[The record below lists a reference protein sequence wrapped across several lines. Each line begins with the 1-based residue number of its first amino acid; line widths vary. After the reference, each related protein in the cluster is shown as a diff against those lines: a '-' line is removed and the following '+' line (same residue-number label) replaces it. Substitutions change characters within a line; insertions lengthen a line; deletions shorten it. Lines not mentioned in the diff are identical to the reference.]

1 MEYAAEY
8 NDASCRF
15 AAKSGDGG
23 RWLPVRAHLL
33 DTAGIMERL
42 VLRWLPPSA
51 ARAVCG
57 DPAELVRL
65 CVFIAMVHDIG
76 KLTPLFE
83 AKILSQLPE
92 IRNDICSM
100 IVEIPEPGRFM
111 DGRYSPHALA
121 GEAILMH
128 LGCPPG
134 IAAVVGAHHGK
145 PQRDA
150 RDLKSQMKKFD
161 ANYYGYLEDG
171 ENRALWEEAWR
182 RCFEL
187 ALDAAG
193 YGGAGELPAID
204 VKSQVPLAGLLIMAD
219 WIASNTFYFPLID
232 CEETMEALSYPDRV
246 ERAWEKLNLPAPWS
260 PCCFYMDGEEFAER
274 FSFEPNAVQSAV
286 TEAAEEA
293 VSPGIF
299 ILEAQMGAG
308 KTEAALG
315 AAEILASKTGC
326 GGLFF
331 GLPTQATANGIFGR
345 LLAWAEGQS
354 EGVSLG
360 IRLAHGM
367 AELNDDYR
375 ALFRGR
381 ATTEEDEGGITAHP
395 WFDGRKQALLADFV
409 IGTVDQLLMAALKQK
424 HVMLRHLG
432 LAGKVVVIDECHAYD
447 AYMGRYLDRALN
459 WLGAY
464 QIPVV
469 LLSATL
475 PSKRRAEFV
484 EAYLNRKRRK
494 NKDAADDE
502 WRQSEAYPL
511 LTWTDGGEVRQRA
524 VKCEGKSRAVRIIRK
539 GEDEWIDELGAVLAR
554 GGCAGVIVNTV
565 KRAQQTARAVRERLP
580 GKEVILAHS
589 RFTAADRIEREAHI
603 TARLGKRGT
612 EAERD
617 GLIVVGTQVLE
628 QSLDIDFDI
637 LVSDLCP
644 MDLLLQRIGRL
655 HRHDRRRP
663 AGLEEAEC
671 WVLCACENELDAGGK
686 AVYGGYLLLRTAELL
701 PSSVTL
707 PDDISP
713 LVQKTYIDMPDGA
726 FETDELARE
735 WKAYKEKAKRKER
748 DADAFKVPPPQRGV
762 DGTIHGWLSDDLGDG
777 DSVAAATVRDG
788 KPSIEVLLMVRDSG
802 GDFSFMPWQH
812 EGLKIPGGR
821 APSEE
826 ECRMIA
832 RQKISLPN
840 IFHSRSDKDKD
851 KRNDVI
857 SFLES
862 ENRRLLPEWQR
873 SGLLRGE
880 LVLPLD
886 ENLRASLCGYT
897 LSYSREEGLTI
908 MKVGDESDGSG
919 I

>member
-15 AAKSGDGG
+15 AAKSGGGG

-92 IRNDICSM
+92 IRSDICSNV
-100 IVEIPEPGRFM
+100 VEIPEPGRFL
-111 DGRYSPHALA
+111 DGGRSPHALA
-121 GEAILMH
+121 GEAILLH
-128 LGCPPG
+128 LCCPPG

-150 RDLKSQMKKFD
+150 SEPEDQMEFFD
-161 ANYYGYLEDG
+161 ANYYGYLEGG
-171 ENRALWEEAWR
+171 ENRALWEEAWQ

-193 YGGAGELPAID
+193 YGGASELPAID
-204 VKSQVPLAGLLIMAD
+204 VKSQVLLAGLLIMAD
-219 WIASNTFYFPLID
+219 WIASNTAYFPLID
-232 CEETMEALSYPDRV
+232 CEETMRALHYPDRV
-246 ERAWEKLNLPAPWS
+246 ERAWEKLNLPDPWS
-260 PCCFYMDGEEFAER
+260 PCCFYMDCEEFAER
-274 FSFEPNAVQSAV
+274 FSFEPNAVQRAV

-381 ATTEEDEGGITAHP
+381 ATTEEDEGGVTAHP
-395 WFDGRKQALLADFV
+395 WFEGRKQALLADFV

-475 PSKRRAEFV
+475 PSKRRTEFI

-494 NKDAADDE
+494 NESAADDE

-511 LTWTDGGEVRQRA
+511 LTWTDGGEVHQRA

-539 GEDEWIDELGAVLAR
+539 GEDEWIDELGAALAR

-589 RFTAADRIEREAHI
+589 RFTAADRIEREAQL

-612 EAERD
+612 KAERD

-655 HRHDRRRP
+655 HRHNRRRP

-671 WVLCACENELDAGGK
+671 WVLGAGENELDAGGK

-713 LVQKTYIDMPDGA
+713 LVQKTYMDMQDGA

-735 WKAYKEKAKRKER
+735 WKAYKETAKRKER

-802 GDFSFMPWQH
+802 GDFSFMPWQY
-812 EGLKIPGGR
+812 EGLTIPGDR
-821 APSEE
+821 VPSEE

-862 ENRRLLPEWQR
+862 ENRRLMPEWQR

-886 ENLRASLCGYT
+886 EKLRASLCGYT

>member
-1 MEYAAEY
+1 MKYVTEY

-42 VLRWLPPSA
+42 VLRWLSPSA
-51 ARAVCG
+51 ARAVFE
-57 DPAELVRL
+57 DPAEIVRL

-83 AKILSQLPE
+83 AKILSQLSE
-92 IRNDICSM
+92 IRSDICSR
-100 IVEIPEPGRFM
+100 IVAIPEPGRFM

-121 GEAILMH
+121 GEAILLH

-161 ANYYGYLEDG
+161 ANYYGYLEGG
-171 ENRALWEEAWR
+171 ENRALWEEVWR

-193 YGGAGELPAID
+193 YGSVGELPAID

-219 WIASNTFYFPLID
+219 WIASNTTYFPLID
-232 CEETMEALSYPDRV
+232 CAETMEALSYPDRV

-274 FSFEPNAVQSAV
+274 FSFEPNAVQRAV

-354 EGVSLG
+354 ESASLG
-360 IRLAHGM
+360 VRLAHGM

-375 ALFRGR
+375 ALFQGS
-381 ATTEEDEGGITAHP
+381 ATTEEDEGGVTAHP
-395 WFDGRKQALLADFV
+395 WFEGRKQALLADFV

-484 EAYLNRKRRK
+484 EAYMNRKRRK
-494 NKDAADDE
+494 HESAADDE

-524 VKCEGKSRAVRIIRK
+524 VKYEGKSRTVRIIRK
-539 GEDEWIDELGAVLAR
+539 GGDEWIDELGAALAR

-589 RFTAADRIEREAHI
+589 RFTAADRIEREARI

-655 HRHDRRRP
+655 HRHERRRP

-671 WVLCACENELDAGGK
+671 WVLGAVENETDSGGRT
-686 AVYGGYLLLRTAELL
+686 VYGDYLLMRTAELL

-713 LVQKTYIDMPDGA
+713 LVQKTYMDMQDGA

-735 WKAYKEKAKRKER
+735 WEAYKDKTDKKEER
-748 DADAFKVPPPQRGV
+748 ADIFRVPPPQQSV
-762 DGTIHGWLSDDLGDG
+762 DGTIHGWLNDDLGD
-777 DSVAAATVRDG
+777 DDVAAATVRDG
-788 KPSIEVLLMVRDSG
+788 EPSVEVLLMVRDAD

-821 APSEE
+821 APSDE

-832 RQKISLPN
+832 RQKISLPHE
-840 IFHSRSDKDKD
+840 FRHSGDRGGNE
-851 KRNDVI
+851 RNGVVT
-857 SFLES
+857 FLEG

-886 ENLRASLCGYT
+886 EKLRAFLCGYT

>member
-1 MEYAAEY
+1 MKYVAGCG
-8 NDASCRF
+8 DASCRL

-33 DTAGIMERL
+33 DTAGIMECL
-42 VLRWLPPSA
+42 VLHWLSSSA
-51 ARAVCG
+51 SRAVCA
-57 DPAELVRL
+57 DPAEITRL
-65 CVFIAMVHDIG
+65 CVFIAMTHDIG
-76 KLTPLFE
+76 KLTPLFQ
-83 AKILSQLPE
+83 AKILSQMPE
-92 IRNDICSM
+92 RRRDICAK
-100 IVEIPEPGRFM
+100 ITEILEPGRFK
-111 DGRYSPHALA
+111 DGRDSPHALA
-121 GEAILMH
+121 GEAILLH

-145 PQRDA
+145 PQKSA
-150 RDLKSQMKKFD
+150 SELKNQMRKRA
-161 ANYYGYLEDG
+161 ANYYGYLEG
-171 ENRALWEEAWR
+171 EEEQAIWEDAWR

-193 YGGAGELPAID
+193 CGGAGDLPAID
-204 VKSQVPLAGLLIMAD
+204 VTSQVPLTGLLIMAD
-219 WIASNTFYFPLID
+219 WIASNTFYFPLLGCD
-232 CEETMEALSYPDRV
+232 EGMDALSYPDRV

-260 PCCFYMDGEEFAER
+260 PCCFGMDGEEFAER
-274 FSFEPNAVQSAV
+274 FSFSPNAVQSAV

-354 EGVSLG
+354 EGASLG
-360 IRLAHGM
+360 VRLAHGM

-375 ALFRGR
+375 ALFRER
-381 ATTEEDEGGITAHP
+381 AKTEEDEGGVTAHP

-432 LAGKVVVIDECHAYD
+432 LAGKVAVIDECHAYD
-447 AYMGRYLDRALN
+447 AYMSRYLDRALN

-464 QIPVV
+464 HVPVI

-475 PSKRRAEFV
+475 PSKRRAEFID
-484 EAYLNRKRRK
+484 AYLNKKRRK
-494 NKDAADDE
+494 SESTPDEE

-511 LTWTDGGEVRQRA
+511 LTWTDGGEVRQCA
-524 VKCEGKSRAVRIIRK
+524 VEAEGASRSVRIVRK
-539 GEDEWIDELGAVLAR
+539 NEDEWIDELGAALAH
-554 GGCAGVIVNTV
+554 GGCAGIIVNTV
-565 KRAQQTARAVRERLP
+565 KRAQQTARAARERLP
-580 GKEVILAHS
+580 GKEVVLTHS
-589 RFTAADRIEREAHI
+589 RFTAADRIEREARI

-655 HRHDRRRP
+655 HRHSRRRP

-671 WVLCACENELDAGGK
+671 WVLGAGENEMDQGSI
-686 AVYGGYLLLRTAELL
+686 AVYGGYLLLMTAALL

-713 LVQKTYIDMPDGA
+713 LVQKTYMDMSDVD
-726 FETDELARE
+726 FETDELAHE
-735 WKAYKEKAKRKER
+735 WKAYIDNIKKKER
-748 DADAFKVPPPQRGV
+748 KAETFRVPPPQGN
-762 DGTIHGWLSDDLGDG
+762 GKNATIHGWLNDELGD
-777 DSVAAATVRDG
+777 DDVIAAAAVRDG
-788 KPSIEVLLMVRDSG
+788 KPSVEVLLMVRDVD

-812 EGLKIPGGR
+812 GGLKIPGGR
-821 APSEE
+821 APSDE

-832 RQKISLPN
+832 RQRISLPHELYH
-840 IFHSRSDKDKD
+840 FGGSGGGDK
-851 KRNDVI
+851 NAVTM
-857 SFLES
+857 LEDT
-862 ENRRLLPEWQR
+862 NRRLLPEWQR

-886 ENLRASLCGYT
+886 EKLRASLCGYT
-897 LSYSREEGLTI
+897 LSYSREDGLTI
-908 MKVGDESDGSG
+908 MKVGDDGDGTG

>member
-1 MEYAAEY
+1 MKYVAGCG
-8 NDASCRF
+8 DASCRL

-33 DTAGIMERL
+33 DTAGIMECL
-42 VLRWLPPSA
+42 VLLWLSSSA
-51 ARAVCG
+51 SRAVCA
-57 DPAELVRL
+57 DPAEITRL
-65 CVFIAMVHDIG
+65 CVFIAMTHDIG
-76 KLTPLFE
+76 KLTPLFQ

-92 IRNDICSM
+92 RRSDICAK
-100 IVEIPEPGRFM
+100 IAEIPEPSRFM
-111 DGRYSPHALA
+111 DGRRSPHALA
-121 GEAILMH
+121 GEAILLR

-150 RDLKSQMKKFD
+150 SEPEDQMEFFP
-161 ANYYGYLEDG
+161 ANYYGYLESE
-171 ENRALWEEAWR
+171 ENRALWEDVWR
-182 RCFEL
+182 RCFDL

-193 YGGAGELPAID
+193 YGGAGELPAIG
-204 VKSQVPLAGLLIMAD
+204 VTSQVPLTGLLIMAD

-232 CEETMEALSYPDRV
+232 CDEGMEALSYPDRV

-260 PCCFYMDGEEFAER
+260 PCCFGMDGEDFAER
-274 FSFEPNAVQSAV
+274 FSFSPNAVQSAV

-354 EGVSLG
+354 EGASLG
-360 IRLAHGM
+360 VRLAHGM

-375 ALFRGR
+375 ALFRER
-381 ATTEEDEGGITAHP
+381 ARTEEDEGGVTAHP

-464 QIPVV
+464 NIPVI

-475 PSKRRAEFV
+475 PSKRRAELV

-494 NKDAADDE
+494 NRDAPDDE

-524 VKCEGKSRAVRIIRK
+524 VECEGKSRAVRIVRK
-539 GEDEWIDELGAVLAR
+539 NEDEWIDELGAALAR
-554 GGCAGVIVNTV
+554 GGCAGIIVNTV
-565 KRAQQTARAVRERLP
+565 KRAQRTARAARERLP
-580 GKEVILAHS
+580 GKEVVLTHS
-589 RFTAADRIEREAHI
+589 HFTAADRIECETRL
-603 TARLGKRGT
+603 TKRLGKRGT

-655 HRHDRRRP
+655 HRHSRRRP

-671 WVLCACENELDAGGK
+671 WVLGAGENEMDQGSI
-686 AVYGGYLLLRTAELL
+686 AVYGGYLLLRTAALL

-713 LVQKTYIDMPDGA
+713 LVQKTYMDMQDGA
-726 FETDELARE
+726 FKTDELARE
-735 WKAYKEKAKRKER
+735 WKVYTEKTTIKER
-748 DADAFKVPPPQRGV
+748 KANAFRVPPPQSA
-762 DGTIHGWLSDDLGDG
+762 DGTIHGWLNDELGD
-777 DSVAAATVRDG
+777 DDAVAAATVRDG
-788 KPSIEVLLMVRDSG
+788 EPSVEVLLMVRDAD

-812 EGLKIPGGR
+812 ECLKIPGGR
-821 APSEE
+821 APSDE

-832 RQKISLPN
+832 RQKISLPHVFRPIGDRGGDAMN
-840 IFHSRSDKDKD
+840 G
-851 KRNDVI
+851 VVT
-857 SFLES
+857 FLEG

-886 ENLRASLCGYT
+886 EKLRASLCGYT
-897 LSYSREEGLTI
+897 LSYSREDGLTI
-908 MKVGDESDGSG
+908 MKVGDEGDGTG

>member
-1 MEYAAEY
+1 MKYIVECG
-8 NDASCRF
+8 DVSCRL

-42 VLRWLPPSA
+42 VLHWLSSSA
-51 ARAVCG
+51 ARTVSG
-57 DPAELVRL
+57 DHAEIVRL

-76 KLTPLFE
+76 KLTILFQ
-83 AKILSQLPE
+83 AKILSQMPE
-92 IRNDICSM
+92 RRSDICSRV
-100 IVEIPEPGRFM
+100 IEIPEPGCFM
-111 DGRYSPHALA
+111 DGRRSPHALA
-121 GEAILMH
+121 GEAILLR
-128 LGCPPG
+128 LGCPPE
-134 IAAVVGAHHGK
+134 IAAIVGAHHGK

-150 RDLKSQMKKFD
+150 SEPEDQMEIFE
-161 ANYYGYLEDG
+161 ANYYGYLDG
-171 ENRALWEEAWR
+171 EENRALWEKAWR

-187 ALDAAG
+187 ALGAAG
-193 YGGAGELPAID
+193 YDGAEALPAID
-204 VKSQVPLAGLLIMAD
+204 VKSQVPLTGLLIMAD

-232 CEETMEALSYPDRV
+232 CEATMDALSYPDRV
-246 ERAWEKLNLPAPWS
+246 DRAWEKLNLPAPWS
-260 PCCFYMDGEEFAER
+260 PCRFYMDGEDFAER
-274 FSFEPNAVQSAV
+274 FSFQPNAVQRAM

-293 VSPGIF
+293 ASPGIF
-299 ILEAQMGAG
+299 ILEAQMGVG

-354 EGVSLG
+354 EGASLG
-360 IRLAHGM
+360 VRLAHGM
-367 AELNDDYR
+367 AELNNDYR
-375 ALFRGR
+375 ALFQEH
-381 ATTEEDEGGITAHP
+381 AKTEEDEGGVVAHP

-447 AYMGRYLDRALN
+447 AYMSRYLDRVLN

-464 QIPVV
+464 RVPVV

-475 PSKRRAEFV
+475 PSKRRTEFI
-484 EAYLNRKRRK
+484 EAYLNVKRRK
-494 NKDAADDE
+494 NESAPDDE
-502 WRQSEAYPL
+502 WRRSEEYPL

-524 VKCEGKSRAVRIIRK
+524 VEREGKSRAVGIIRK
-539 GEDEWIDELGAVLAR
+539 NEDEWIDEFGAALSH

-565 KRAQQTARAVRERLP
+565 KRAQRTARAIRERLP
-580 GKEVILAHS
+580 GKEVVLTHS
-589 RFTAADRIEREAHI
+589 RFTAADRIEREARLV
-603 TARLGKRGT
+603 ARLGKHGT
-612 EAERD
+612 EEDRN

-663 AGLEEAEC
+663 AGLEDAAC
-671 WVLCACENELDAGGK
+671 WVLCAGANEMDAGGR
-686 AVYGGYLLLRTAELL
+686 AVYGDYLLLRTAELL
-701 PSSVTL
+701 PPSVTL

-713 LVQKTYIDMPDGA
+713 LVQKTYMDVPDGDL
-726 FETDELARE
+726 ETDGLAHER
-735 WKAYKEKAKRKER
+735 KAYFDKIKKKER
-748 DADAFKVPPPQRGV
+748 AAEIFRVPSPTQKSV
-762 DGTIHGWLSDDLGDG
+762 DNTIHGWLNDELGD
-777 DSVAAATVRDG
+777 DDVIAAAKVRDG
-788 KPSIEVLLMVRDSG
+788 KPSIEVLLMVRNAD
-802 GDFSFMPWQH
+802 GDFSFMPWQS
-812 EGLKIPGGR
+812 ESPKIPGGR
-821 APSEE
+821 APSDE

-840 IFHSRSDKDKD
+840 VFRYGGGDKD
-851 KRNDVI
+851 VV
-857 SFLES
+857 SLLEA

-873 SGLLRGE
+873 SRLLRGE

-886 ENLRASLCGYT
+886 EQLRATLCGCT
-897 LSYSREEGLTI
+897 LSYSLEEGLDYI
-908 MKVGDESDGSG
+908 KVGDESDGSG